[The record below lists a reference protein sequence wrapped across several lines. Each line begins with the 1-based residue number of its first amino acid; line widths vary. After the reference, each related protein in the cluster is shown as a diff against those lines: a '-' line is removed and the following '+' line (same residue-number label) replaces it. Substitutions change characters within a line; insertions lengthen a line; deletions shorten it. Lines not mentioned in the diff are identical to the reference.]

1 VALSAFRKK
10 PQRLEQ
16 IVNKVYT
23 ANMKMSDRR
32 KDLRPR
38 EKIQA
43 RGAEALSDYEL
54 LMAIIGSGTQY
65 ADVTKLAR
73 EVQKLLKE
81 KGSELAYEDL
91 LSIKSLGPAKATNI
105 MAGFELWRRQ
115 FEVSERPII
124 DSPEKAVEQLSD
136 IRDKKQ
142 EYFVCLTLDGANRL
156 IAKRIIT
163 IGTLTASLVH
173 PREVF
178 ADAITDRAASIIVA
192 HNHPSGNT
200 EPSQADCDVTERL
213 KQAGSILGVQLEDHL
228 IVTSKSYLS
237 IV

>member
-1 VALSAFRKK
+1 
-10 PQRLEQ
+10 
-16 IVNKVYT
+16 
-23 ANMKMSDRR
+23 MKMSDMR

-38 EKIQA
+38 EKLSVK
-43 RGAEALSDYEL
+43 GASALSDYEL
-54 LMAIIGSGTQY
+54 LMAIIGSGNAQ
-65 ADVTKLAR
+65 ADVTKIAR
-73 EVQKLLKE
+73 DVQKLVKE
-81 KGSELAYEDL
+81 KGSELTYEDL
-91 LSIKSLGPAKATNI
+91 LNIKSLGPAKATQI

-115 FEVSERPII
+115 FEVPDRPII
-124 DSPEKAVEQLSD
+124 DSPEKAVEQLAD

-192 HNHPSGNT
+192 HNHPSGSL
-200 EPSQADCDVTERL
+200 EPSKADREVTKRL
-213 KQAGSILGVQLEDHL
+213 QEASELLGITLLDHI
-228 IVTSKSYLS
+228 IVTNDSYIKL
-237 IV
+237 

>member
-1 VALSAFRKK
+1 
-10 PQRLEQ
+10 
-16 IVNKVYT
+16 
-23 ANMKMSDRR
+23 MKMSYRR

-38 EKIQA
+38 EKLQT
-43 RGAEALSDYEL
+43 RGIASLSDYEL
-54 LMAIIGSGTQY
+54 LMAIIGSGNAQ
-65 ADVTKLAR
+65 ADVTKIAR
-73 EVQKLLKE
+73 DVRKLIAE
-81 KGSELAYEDL
+81 RGSELTYDDL
-91 LSIKSLGPAKATNI
+91 LTVKSLGPAKAAGI

-124 DSPEKAVEQLSD
+124 DSPERAVEQLAD

-178 ADAITDRAASIIVA
+178 AEAITDRAASIIVA
-192 HNHPSGNT
+192 HNHPSGSL
-200 EPSQADCDVTERL
+200 EPSQADREVTERL
-213 KQAGSILGVQLEDHL
+213 KSAGELLGVQVVDH
-228 IVTSKSYLS
+228 IVVSSTSFHTLL
-237 IV
+237 

>member
-1 VALSAFRKK
+1 
-10 PQRLEQ
+10 
-16 IVNKVYT
+16 
-23 ANMKMSDRR
+23 MKMSDRR

-38 EKIQA
+38 EKLQA

-91 LSIKSLGPAKATNI
+91 LSVKSLGPAKATNI

-142 EYFVCLTLDGANRL
+142 EYFVCFTLDGANRL
-156 IAKRIIT
+156 IAKRIVT
-163 IGTLTASLVH
+163 IGTLTSSLVH

-178 ADAITDRAASIIVA
+178 AEAITDRAASIIVA
-192 HNHPSGNT
+192 HNHPSGT
-200 EPSQADCDVTERL
+200 LTASSADSEVTQRL
-213 KQAGSILGVQLEDHL
+213 EEAGVVLGIKLVDHL
-228 IVTSKSYLS
+228 IVSSSGHLS
-237 IV
+237 IL

>member
-1 VALSAFRKK
+1 
-10 PQRLEQ
+10 
-16 IVNKVYT
+16 
-23 ANMKMSDRR
+23 MSDRR

-38 EKIQA
+38 EKLQA

-65 ADVTKLAR
+65 ADVSKLAR

-91 LSIKSLGPAKATNI
+91 LSVKSLGPAKATNI

-178 ADAITDRAASIIVA
+178 ADAIADRAASIIVA
-192 HNHPSGNT
+192 HNHPSGT
-200 EPSQADCDVTERL
+200 LTASSADSEVTQRL
-213 KQAGSILGVQLEDHL
+213 EEAGVVLGIKLVDHL
-228 IVTSKSYLS
+228 IVSSSGHLS
-237 IV
+237 IL

>member
-1 VALSAFRKK
+1 
-10 PQRLEQ
+10 
-16 IVNKVYT
+16 
-23 ANMKMSDRR
+23 MSERR

-38 EKIQA
+38 EKLQA
-43 RGAEALSDYEL
+43 RGPEALSDYEL
-54 LMAIIGSGTQY
+54 LMAIIGSGTAQ
-65 ADVTKLAR
+65 ADVTKIAR
-73 EVQKLLKE
+73 DVRKLISE
-81 KGSELAYEDL
+81 KGSELTYEDL
-91 LSIKSLGPAKATNI
+91 LGVNSLGPAKATQI

-124 DSPEKAVEQLSD
+124 DSPEKAVEQLAD
-136 IRDKKQ
+136 ISNKKQ

-192 HNHPSGNT
+192 HNHPSGNLG
-200 EPSQADCDVTERL
+200 PSQADREVTERIR
-213 KQAGSILGVQLEDHL
+213 QAGLLLGIHLVDHIIIAKL
-228 IVTSKSYLS
+228 DYVTVS
-237 IV
+237 